1 MPRGRLK
8 FLVTSRPYDDIEIG
22 FQKILE
28 NLPTIRLR
36 GEEENDQIHEEI
48 DLVVRMRVAK
58 LASDL
63 ELDRHIKDKLENKL
77 LTMKDRTYLWLYL
90 AIDDIYEIYRHS
102 VRPEETSIDTLPSTV
117 GDAYE
122 KILGRVTERQKG
134 NVKTILRTVVGARR
148 PLTIQE
154 MAVALGIDQHNVSR

>member
-1 MPRGRLK
+1 MAHIVSSDEGLRG
-8 FLVTSRPYDDIEIG
+8 SRCDVRSG
-22 FQKILE
+22 
-28 NLPTIRLR
+28 RARRMSALR
-36 GEEENDQIHEEI
+36 PALGEEENDQIHEEI

-63 ELDRHIKDKLENKL
+63 ELDRHIKDKLENKP

-90 AIDDIYEIYRHS
+90 AIDDIYETYRHS

-134 NVKTILRTVVGARR
+134 NVRTILRVII
-148 PLTIQE
+148 LW
-154 MAVALGIDQHNVSR
+154 

>member
-1 MPRGRLK
+1 MSAL
-8 FLVTSRPYDDIEIG
+8 RPA
-22 FQKILE
+22 L
-28 NLPTIRLR
+28 

-63 ELDRHIKDKLENKL
+63 ELDRHIKDKLENKP

-90 AIDDIYEIYRHS
+90 AIDDIYETYRHS

-122 KILGRVTERQKG
+122 KILGRGHVPNRSRDGRCSRNSDINTTFPATG
-134 NVKTILRTVVGARR
+134 ANITAILNPAN
-148 PLTIQE
+148 
-154 MAVALGIDQHNVSR
+154 AIDPHSGSWYDKLSS